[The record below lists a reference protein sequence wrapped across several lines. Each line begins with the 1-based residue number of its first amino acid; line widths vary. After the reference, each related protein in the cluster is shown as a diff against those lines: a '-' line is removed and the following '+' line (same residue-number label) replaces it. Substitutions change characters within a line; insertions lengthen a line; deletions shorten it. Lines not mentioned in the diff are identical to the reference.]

1 MDTQVLPDKNPALFR
16 FLDSFLHERN
26 IKWVLAVG
34 MLILLGSTCM
44 LVAAYWHAYT
54 PAWKYLI
61 MLGYTGLIHGAGQWS
76 FHRLGLRKTGTV
88 LMVLTVLL
96 LPVLFFALH
105 WVQALT
111 AATTVGSKVLNLVL
125 FGATAAF
132 ATLAARRIF
141 AHLLHGSQPTFL
153 VSYLILSVAA
163 GLAPALPPGA
173 APWASLLLW
182 AVFVVGTVKVNRHVF
197 WLTEQN
203 RVPRIFG
210 FFPIALLGALF
221 LAVFGVNFFSNIAL
235 EWLGLGCLLVAV
247 PVLLTADTV
256 ARVFQQRSG
265 GLIRQQPAAIVV
277 PLLVGL
283 TLNAAGM
290 VLAGAG
296 LMPNHSPLAITPT
309 AALAAVT
316 MAMVARRIP
325 KPAFVWALLVAITA
339 AYNFSPFWFR
349 ELALAVMDAGA
360 AMVQEERL
368 PHAFYGLAYL
378 PLIAVF
384 TAAAVITHR
393 AGNRLFSEPLQIFS
407 AALSAGLVLL
417 SLDYPKAILP
427 VGVPLT
433 LVLAVQAVLYQRPWI
448 GGTAMVLAY
457 LTGSSA
463 ALALGMS
470 IADLLSLVTLALLG
484 QWGLRHGFVRA
495 PEARLTRTF
504 GGANRVLAG
513 VGLGL
518 LFLGFYL
525 PWSVAGCVF
534 YDLGPDSLWPWT
546 ICRVLIV
553 AWAFD
558 AARCSRRPLLAII
571 ASIGV
576 LALAGAMLMNAMGSA
591 SWSWLSIL
599 WVAIAGAAL
608 PLTEAVRRRLQQPD
622 RATADVEALYRAV
635 VRPIERVILVVFS
648 AAAGASLVVYT
659 LPLWVAGGLASA
671 GLLTLAALHREP
683 VLRLRCLVLVNWQ
696 LIALT
701 VIAFAP
707 PWLDSVLALNFTDAP
722 AICLPVA
729 LVAAISLIAWRRYF
743 ESAPVASAQRL
754 LLATVVGL
762 ALVGS
767 LELAALTPMDIAL
780 AGLSFGLFA
789 AAELTAACRQQRET
803 RVWIAEAV
811 IAAGVG
817 YFALQEVITFARGWS
832 MFIVLGVGLSAWA
845 GGRLAESRSALAV
858 LARPLLITG
867 LVMPGVTVA
876 LGLFHH
882 LTVPEAA
889 WLGQN
894 SLALLLAAGF
904 YFWYG
909 LEYRQRASLLLAA
922 VILNLALMLL
932 WRELSWTDPQFYMV
946 PVGITL
952 LAIAQLLR
960 DEIPARFHTPL
971 HYLGALVILVSPLFH
986 IATGSWLHLFT
997 LMLGSVAVVL
1007 VAIGLRIR
1015 ALVYTGTAFLAA
1027 DLVAMIVRG
1036 SVDNPSLLWIAGLL
1050 LGAAVVALGA
1060 VAESHREQLLQRLR
1074 ALSATLESWD

>member
-1 MDTQVLPDKNPALFR
+1 
-16 FLDSFLHERN
+16 
-26 IKWVLAVG
+26 
-34 MLILLGSTCM
+34 
-44 LVAAYWHAYT
+44 
-54 PAWKYLI
+54 

-111 AATTVGSKVLNLVL
+111 AATSVGSKLLNLTL
-125 FGATAAF
+125 LGATAAF
-132 ATLAARRIF
+132 ATLAAQRIF

-153 VSYLILSVAA
+153 ASYLILSAAA
-163 GLAPALPPGA
+163 GLAPALPAGA

-197 WLTEQN
+197 WSTEQN

-210 FFPIALLGALF
+210 FFPIALLGTLF
-221 LAVFGVNFFSNIAL
+221 LAVFGVNFLSSIAL
-235 EWLGLGCLLVAV
+235 EWLGLGCLLVAL

-256 ARVFQQRSG
+256 ARVFKQRSG

-316 MAMVARRIP
+316 MAMVARRIA
-325 KPAFVWALLVAITA
+325 KPAFVWALLVAITV

-360 AMVQEERL
+360 AMVREERL
-368 PHAFYGLAYL
+368 PFAFYGLTYL
-378 PLIAVF
+378 PLIAVL
-384 TAAAVITHR
+384 TAATVITHR
-393 AGNRLFSEPLQIFS
+393 AGNRLFSESLEIFT

-417 SLDYPKAILP
+417 ALDHPKAILP

-433 LVLAVQAVLYQRPWI
+433 LVLAVQAVLYRRSWI
-448 GGTAMVLAY
+448 GGIAMVLAY
-457 LTGSSA
+457 LTAGTA
-463 ALALGMS
+463 ALALGLDVE
-470 IADLLSLVTLALLG
+470 DLIYLFTLTLLG
-484 QWGLRHGFVRA
+484 QWGLRHGFARA
-495 PEARLTRTF
+495 PKARLSRVF
-504 GGANRVLAG
+504 RDANRVLASI
-513 VGLGL
+513 GLGV

-525 PWSVAGCVF
+525 PWSVVDCVF
-534 YDLGPDSLWPWT
+534 YGLGPDSFWPWT
-546 ICRVLIV
+546 VCRVLIV

-571 ASIGV
+571 GSIGV
-576 LALAGAMLMNAMGSA
+576 LALAGAMLMNAVGSA
-591 SWSWLSIL
+591 GWSWLPTF
-599 WVAIAGAAL
+599 WVVIAGAAL
-608 PLTEAVRRRLQQPD
+608 PLTERMRRRLQQPGG
-622 RATADVEALYRAV
+622 ATADARVLYRV
-635 VRPIERVILVVFS
+635 VMQPVERVILVVFS
-648 AAAGASLVVYT
+648 AVAGASLVVYT
-659 LPLWVAGGLASA
+659 LPFWVAGGLASA
-671 GLLTLAALHREP
+671 GLLTLAALRHESN
-683 VLRLRCLVLVNWQ
+683 LRLRCLALVNWQ

-707 PWLDSVLALNFTDAP
+707 PWLDSVLALNFSDAP

-729 LVAAISLIAWRRYF
+729 LVAAISVMAWRRYVD
-743 ESAPVASAQRL
+743 STPVASAQRL
-754 LLATVVGL
+754 LLTMMMGL
-762 ALVGS
+762 ALLGS
-767 LELAALTPMDIAL
+767 LELVALTSMDIAL

-789 AAELTAACRQQRET
+789 AAELTAACRQQREI
-803 RVWIAEAV
+803 RAWIAEAI

-817 YFALQEVITFARGWS
+817 YFALQEVIIFGRGWS
-832 MFIVLGVGLSAWA
+832 MFIVLGVGLSTWA
-845 GGRLAESRSALAV
+845 GGRLAESRPTLAV

-876 LGLFHH
+876 LGLFRH

-904 YFWYG
+904 YFWHG
-909 LEYRQRASLLLAA
+909 LEYRQRTSVLLAA

-932 WRELSWTDPQFYMV
+932 WHELSWTDPQFYMV
-946 PVGITL
+946 PVGITVL
-952 LAIAQLLR
+952 GLVQLLR

-971 HYLGALVILVSPLFH
+971 NYLGALVILVSPLFH

-1036 SVDNPSLLWIAGLL
+1036 SVDNPSLLWISGLL

-1074 ALSATLESWD
+1074 ALSATLESWH